1 MLLWIQSGKIKA
13 HSIFKTEFSTGVGL
27 PRGWNRWGF
36 NPGAG
41 RHRRDDG
48 QQEVIV
54 SSHPNPGVGNTGED
68 MTRAKDPNPSSRNQT
83 PGVGITVGAQQ
94 LMGRNHMKQKRRK
107 K

>member
-41 RHRRDDG
+41 RHRRDDR